1 MTVVLCGISSS
12 FEELFPILRQITH
25 VLLTRAPL
33 YSSRRTFAFDLH
45 VLGTPPALVL
55 SQNQT
60 LQLTISPKQ
69 LLLFEFGCFGY
80 LTNLKISI
88 LYNSLIKFELPKKLT
103 LAKTVT
109 SYLVFREQACKRRPR
124 EIVFFR
130 ILVNKKHDDFQGITK
145 LVA

>member
-12 FEELFPILRQITH
+12 FEELFPISRQITH

-60 LQLTISPKQ
+60 LQLTYFTNFPCGISATKSNRKFVPVFCSLKQ
-69 LLLFEFGCFGY
+69 ITKETHFGQNC
-80 LTNLKISI
+80 
-88 LYNSLIKFELPKKLT
+88 
-103 LAKTVT
+103 T
-109 SYLVFREQACKRRPR
+109 SYLVFRERALRRCDRLAHAHLAKTKRSSQKPT
-124 EIVFFR
+124 FR
-130 ILVNKKHDDFQGITK
+130 QHKKC
-145 LVA
+145 